1 MVKARARGE
10 GKKKANNPGKKRT
23 KSGND
28 VGRAGKGADAKPP
41 RNRERK
47 AVGVRTE
54 KGGGRGRKERE
65 EPQSGREKRW
75 E

>member
-47 AVGVRTE
+47 AGGVRR
-54 KGGGRGRKERE
+54 GGGERKKRE
-65 EPQSGREKRW
+65 E
-75 E
+75 